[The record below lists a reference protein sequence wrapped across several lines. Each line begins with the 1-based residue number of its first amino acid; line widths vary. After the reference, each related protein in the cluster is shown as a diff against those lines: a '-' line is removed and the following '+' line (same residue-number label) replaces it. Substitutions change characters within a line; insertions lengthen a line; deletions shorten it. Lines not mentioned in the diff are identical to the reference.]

1 MSRLTS
7 SVVTVP
13 RVAQSMRRDMYALFR
28 RHYED
33 VDLATFLHDL
43 DEKDDVIVL
52 RDSAGILRGFSTV
65 RTYDRSEERLFF
77 SGDTIVEEGWWGEQE
92 LGRAWCRLAGQVFA
106 EAPEVPLYWLL
117 LSKGHRTYSY
127 LPLFFHDFHPRHG
140 GEMPAHLRAI
150 RDSLASMKYGASYDA
165 ARGVVAFA
173 SAPGRLREDI
183 AEIGEHRLRREH
195 VRFFLSANPRY
206 REGHELV
213 CIAPLHA
220 ANLRGFARQ
229 CFEEGVLSR
238 ERTALTRRGACPER
252 AQRVERAGPSPASGR
267 GL

>member
-7 SVVTVP
+7 SVVSVP
-13 RVAQSMRRDMYALFR
+13 CVAQSMRRDMYALFR

-33 VDLATFLHDL
+33 VDLGTFLGDL
-43 DEKDDVIVL
+43 EEKDDVLVL
-52 RDSAGILRGFSTV
+52 RDSAGTLRGFSTA
-65 RTYDRSEERLFF
+65 RTYDRGDERLFF

-92 LGRAWCRLAGQVFA
+92 LGRAWCRLAGRVYA
-106 EAPEVPLYWLL
+106 ETPDVPLYWLL

-127 LPLFFHDFHPRHG
+127 LPLFFHEFHPRHG
-140 GEMPAHLRAI
+140 GEMPAELRAV
-150 RDSLASMKYGASYDA
+150 RDSFALSKYGASYDTR
-165 ARGVVAFA
+165 RGVVAFD

-229 CFEEGVLSR
+229 CFEEGVLTGR
-238 ERTALTRRGACPER
+238 AAALT
-252 AQRVERAGPSPASGR
+252 QVVS
-267 GL
+267 